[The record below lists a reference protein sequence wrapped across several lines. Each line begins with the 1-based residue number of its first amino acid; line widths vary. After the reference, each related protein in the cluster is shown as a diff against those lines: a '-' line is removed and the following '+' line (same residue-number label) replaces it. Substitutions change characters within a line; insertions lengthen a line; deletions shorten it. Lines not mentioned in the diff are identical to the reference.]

1 MPRPRAVIV
10 CYSKWCFS
18 SVERV
23 RLQGGVVAP
32 MYENVGQGRQT
43 PPSPPLAHPLLP
55 LYSHQSLSTFF
66 AKCQTLS
73 FLAFCFCDKNRRQNL
88 ARNFSAPP
96 SPVARVCQPSIQRM
110 ASQRTQNPTG
120 RPPKGLKI
128 LPDGVPSAFPT
139 FLERDEAAVHQT
151 ELGSLQEAGLVLA

>member
-1 MPRPRAVIV
+1 MLFKMVFFLRRTSPAAGRSRCSDVRECRSRSSNAPLPRP
-10 CYSKWCFS
+10 
-18 SVERV
+18 
-23 RLQGGVVAP
+23 
-32 MYENVGQGRQT
+32 
-43 PPSPPLAHPLLP
+43 PPS
-55 LYSHQSLSTFF
+55 YLSTAISHSRHFSPNVKHYHF
-66 AKCQTLS
+66 WHS
-73 FLAFCFCDKNRRQNL
+73 VFCDKNPSHNL

-120 RPPKGLKI
+120 RPPKGIKI

>member
-1 MPRPRAVIV
+1 MLCKMVFFLRRTSPAAGRSRCSDVRE
-10 CYSKWCFS
+10 CRSRS
-18 SVERV
+18 SN
-23 RLQGGVVAP
+23 A
-32 MYENVGQGRQT
+32 
-43 PPSPPLAHPLLP
+43 PLAHPLLP

-73 FLAFCFCDKNRRQNL
+73 FLASCFCDKNPRHNL

-110 ASQRTQNPTG
+110 ASQRTQNPSG

>member
-1 MPRPRAVIV
+1 MHFDPKAFLLRKTRAKATSGDRMLFKMVFFLRRTSPAAGRSRCSDV
-10 CYSKWCFS
+10 RECRSRS
-18 SVERV
+18 SN
-23 RLQGGVVAP
+23 A
-32 MYENVGQGRQT
+32 
-43 PPSPPLAHPLLP
+43 PLAHPLLP

-73 FLAFCFCDKNRRQNL
+73 FWAFCFCDKNPRQNL
-88 ARNFSAPP
+88 ARNISASP
-96 SPVARVCQPSIQRM
+96 SPVARVCQPAFR
-110 ASQRTQNPTG
+110 G
-120 RPPKGLKI
+120 WPPKGLKI

>member
-43 PPSPPLAHPLLP
+43 PPSLAHPLLP

-73 FLAFCFCDKNRRQNL
+73 FLAFCFCDKNPRHNL

-120 RPPKGLKI
+120 RPPKGIKI

>member
-43 PPSPPLAHPLLP
+43 PPSPSPS
-55 LYSHQSLSTFF
+55 YLSTAISHSRHFSPNVKHYHF
-66 AKCQTLS
+66 WHS
-73 FLAFCFCDKNRRQNL
+73 VFCDKNPSHNL

-110 ASQRTQNPTG
+110 ASQKTQNPTG